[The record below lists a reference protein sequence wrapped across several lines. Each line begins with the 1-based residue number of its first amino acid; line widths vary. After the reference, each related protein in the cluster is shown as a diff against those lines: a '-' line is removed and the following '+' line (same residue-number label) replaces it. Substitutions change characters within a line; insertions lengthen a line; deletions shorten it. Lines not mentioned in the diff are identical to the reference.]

1 VSAAKHKFRPGRTLK
16 TLNQVWEAN
25 LRRQWLYLHAR
36 PKHPSVLVNMSM
48 VTIAGFLRAGSIK
61 VAVENKP

>member
-1 VSAAKHKFRPGRTLK
+1 
-16 TLNQVWEAN
+16 VWEAN
-25 LRRQWLYLHAR
+25 LKRQWLYLYTR

-61 VAVENKP
+61 VAVENKL